1 MEDREPVYLAVGL
14 PYGGIMAPNLKGAR
28 CILRRGGRFVQVPL
42 PAYRLWRKSLDAL
55 SRDELREVAASNGD
69 LGSFERDLQ
78 CLVEAQLLTPWTEES
93 KNLSHFSRLRV
104 IPCGMGGSNLP
115 DHPETFALLRRA
127 DQNPVL
133 WVDVVAFTLYGHFD
147 AIVTLEEACLA
158 TAKRLDYPVEEV
170 RERALALLPALM
182 RNGLV
187 FIDLAVR

>member
-1 MEDREPVYLAVGL
+1 MEGREPVYLAIGL
-14 PYGGIMAPNLKGAR
+14 PYGGIMAPNLKGPR
-28 CILRRGGRFVQVPL
+28 CILRLGGRPIRVPL
-42 PAYRLWRKSLDAL
+42 SIFRLWRKSLDAL

-78 CLVEAQLLTPWTEES
+78 RLVEAQLLTPWTEES

-115 DHPETFALLRRA
+115 DHPETFALLGRA

-147 AIVTLEEACLA
+147 GIATLDEACIA
-158 TAKRLDYPVEEV
+158 TAKRLDYPVDEV
-170 RERALALLPALM
+170 RERALTLLPALM
-182 RNGLV
+182 RSGLA

>member
-55 SRDELREVAASNGD
+55 SWDELREVAASNGD

-78 CLVEAQLLTPWTEES
+78 RLVEAQLLTPWTEES

-115 DHPETFALLRRA
+115 DHPETFALLRRTG
-127 DQNPVL
+127 QNPVL

-147 AIVTLEEACLA
+147 GIATLYEACAA
-158 TAKRLDYPVEEV
+158 TAKRLDYPVDEV
-170 RERALALLPALM
+170 RERALTLLPALM
-182 RNGLV
+182 RSGLA